1 MSLRFGDAVD
11 VRSLLK
17 RQRNAVE
24 DLNSP
29 MTAPSTATPGRNRQ
43 PTQQEVVVLDLI
55 AEQGAIPVDQLSRFL
70 EIKPDEAQKIAKE
83 LQEIGCVEIHKLIE
97 GDEPWVWLNSHGA
110 RHSNT
115 GFDAIGPALNRLAHT
130 RAINETRLVIAE
142 RAPEAGWVCER
153 ALKPDYL
160 KGAKIPD
167 AVVLLKGEQHA
178 IEVEITPKSASR
190 LREIVAEHSTRYDA
204 VVYFCSPRVL
214 NQLKRVQKESNSPKL
229 VVRSLP
235 GWSSSPPKPKGGP
248 VVRPRR
254 GEPRPDDIPILD
266 LISEQGA
273 IPVDQLARFLD
284 CKLDKAKRTVKRLHE
299 AGLLR
304 REKLLASEP
313 EWIWLSKRGAR
324 FSTTDL
330 SAPRPKVGSLALMRA
345 TNEVRIKIT
354 RNDPDI
360 RWVSRRVLLR
370 EFGRNAAVPKAV
382 VEVGDERHAIEVRP
396 NVGPETQ
403 VVEQIKRRLYDY
415 DAAVYFC
422 APKALTQVK
431 RIKEE
436 WGWPGLI
443 VQGLPNDA

>member
-1 MSLRFGDAVD
+1 MIG
-11 VRSLLK
+11 
-17 RQRNAVE
+17 
-24 DLNSP
+24 
-29 MTAPSTATPGRNRQ
+29 PSTAGRARFRQ
-43 PTQQEVVVLDLI
+43 PTQKEVAILDLI

-70 EIKPDEAQKIAKE
+70 KVKAAEASKIAKE
-83 LQEIGCVEIHKLIE
+83 LREIGCAEMQKLIE
-97 GDEPWVWLNSHGA
+97 GDEPWIWLNSHGA

-115 GFDAIGPALNRLAHT
+115 SFDAMEPALNRLAHT
-130 RAINETRLVIAE
+130 RAINEARLVIAE
-142 RAPEAGWVCER
+142 RTPEARWVCER
-153 ALKPDYL
+153 TLKPDYP

-167 AVVLLKGEQHA
+167 AVILLESEYQA
-178 IEVEITPKSASR
+178 IEVELTPKSAAR
-190 LREIVAEHSTRYDA
+190 LRQIIAEHSARYDA
-204 VVYFCSPRVL
+204 VVYFCSPKVL
-214 NQLKRVQKESNSPKL
+214 NQLKRVKGELKNPKL
-229 VVRSLP
+229 FVQSLP
-235 GWSSSPPKPKGGP
+235 GWSSSPPKPKGAA

-284 CKLDKAKRTVKRLHE
+284 FKLDKAKRTVKRLHE

-313 EWIWLSKRGAR
+313 EWVWLSKRGAR

-345 TNEVRIKIT
+345 TNDVRIKIT
-354 RNDPDI
+354 KANPDI

-370 EFGRNAAVPKAV
+370 EFGRNASVPKAV

-396 NVGPETQ
+396 NVGPEKK
-403 VVEQIKRRLYDY
+403 VVEQIQRRLYDY

-422 APKALTQVK
+422 APKALKQVE

-436 WGWPGLI
+436 RGWPGLI
-443 VQGLPNDA
+443 VRGLPDDS